1 MTTLS
6 FSSVSSLPELTMR
19 TTQMS
24 GDQSAASQP
33 GGASFLDTLGRLA
46 AETATAVREGEA
58 ASVAGMQGT
67 LPLQN
72 VVEKVMAAERTLQA
86 ALAVRD
92 KAVSSYLEISR
103 MQI

>member
-1 MTTLS
+1 MLDITA
-6 FSSVSSLPELTMR
+6 VASLPELALRPLQQGT
-19 TTQMS
+19 
-24 GDQSAASQP
+24 AAAP
-33 GGASFLDTLGRLA
+33 PTGAGHDFASLLGRLA
-46 AETATAVREGEA
+46 GDAAGAVQQGEA
-58 ASVAGMQGT
+58 AAVAGIQGS

-92 KAVSSYLEISR
+92 KAVSAYQEISR